1 MQDCVFC
8 KIVEGKIPTSKIFED
23 ENVLAFNDIK
33 PSAETHLVLISK
45 KHIATFMDLNGEMLD
60 ITKIAQKLIA
70 EKKLEEG
77 YKLVING
84 GKYQEIKHFHMHLL
98 AGKLRD

>member
-1 MQDCVFC
+1 M
-8 KIVEGKIPTSKIFED
+8 EGKISTSKVFED
-23 ENVLAFNDIK
+23 ENVLAFFDIK
-33 PSAETHLVLISK
+33 PQAAAHIILIPK
-45 KHIATFMDLNGEMLD
+45 KHVATFMDLSGEMLD
-60 ITKIAQKLIA
+60 VAKIAQKLIT

-98 AGKLRD
+98 AGILKD